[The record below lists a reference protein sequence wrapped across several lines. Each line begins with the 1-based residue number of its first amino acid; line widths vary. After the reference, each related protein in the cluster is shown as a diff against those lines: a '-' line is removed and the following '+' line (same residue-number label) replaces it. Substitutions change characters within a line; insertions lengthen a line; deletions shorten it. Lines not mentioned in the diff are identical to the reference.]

1 MIGDFRCCVNAT
13 DLSYLACKKTKFGS
27 VITLNRIP
35 NVKSQSVGL
44 RDIRWR
50 YAPMTFRVVSEVW
63 WVSVV
68 NFRRG
73 ENLTLGKKL
82 NPTPHGTYDIFE
94 LDEDN

>member
-1 MIGDFRCCVNAT
+1 MKI
-13 DLSYLACKKTKFGS
+13 GS
-27 VITLNRIP
+27 VMTLKIIP

-73 ENLTLGKKL
+73 ENLTLEKKSYAYL
-82 NPTPHGTYDIFE
+82 TPHGTFNDIFE
-94 LDEDN
+94 LDKDN